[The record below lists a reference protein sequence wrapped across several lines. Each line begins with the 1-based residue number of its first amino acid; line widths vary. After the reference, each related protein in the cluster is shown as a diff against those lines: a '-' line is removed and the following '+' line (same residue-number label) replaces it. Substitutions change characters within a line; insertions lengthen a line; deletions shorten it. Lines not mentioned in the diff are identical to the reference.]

1 MLRRFQ
7 ESLESTGLVPP
18 GARVLVGYSGGA
30 DSTCLLHLLCAAGAD
45 VVAAHLHHGQ
55 RAEAEDELDKC
66 AAFAE
71 SLGVPFVSG
80 RADVP
85 KLAADM
91 RMGVEEAGR
100 QARYGF
106 FESARRST
114 GCHLI
119 ATAHTLDDHAETI
132 LLNITR
138 GAGLAGLRGIPRRR
152 DDVIRPLLSF
162 TREETRAHCAE
173 HEFWFHDDPA
183 NTDVQF
189 SRARIRHRVLPELE
203 VLNPAVKH
211 ALDRLSRV
219 AAVEE
224 DLLNG
229 IAAAAL
235 ERCEIALNGAL
246 HALTTDCELALDKAT
261 LLTHPHPIVAR
272 GLRLAVQTLG
282 GQLEHDGT
290 DGLVDAVVADRGSW
304 TAQGG
309 EVVVEW
315 DDTSLHL
322 RSLVPTEPY
331 RFPVTVPGETESL
344 EFGWTITVRPTQQT
358 SRDPHCLRVS
368 LDAGSVKMPLT
379 LRSAEA
385 GDRLQPLGMQG
396 SKLVSDMFQESKLTH
411 AARKRLP
418 VICDLVG
425 PVWIPGVCLA
435 DRVKMTDSSEQ
446 GLELTLEF
454 HSAHAPQL

>member
-1 MLRRFQ
+1 M
-7 ESLESTGLVPP
+7 
-18 GARVLVGYSGGA
+18 
-30 DSTCLLHLLCAAGAD
+30 
-45 VVAAHLHHGQ
+45 AAHLHHGQ
-55 RAEAEDELDKC
+55 RAEADDELTKC
-66 AAFAE
+66 AMFAE
-71 SLGVPFVSG
+71 SLDVPFVSG

-91 RMGVEEAGR
+91 GIGVEEAGR

-152 DDVIRPLLSF
+152 EDVVRPLLGF
-162 TREETRAHCAE
+162 TREETRAYCAE
-173 HEFWFHDDPA
+173 HGFWIHDDPS

-203 VLNPAVKH
+203 ILNPAVKL

-219 AAVEE
+219 AAAEE

-235 ERCEIALNGAL
+235 ERCEITLNGSL
-246 HALTTDCELALDKAT
+246 HALTTDCELALDKDA
-261 LLTHPHPIVAR
+261 LLTHPHPVVSR

-290 DGLVDAVVADRGSW
+290 DGLVAALVTDRGSW

-309 EVVVEW
+309 DVVVEW
-315 DDTSLHL
+315 DAVSLHV
-322 RSLVPTEPY
+322 RNLVPTEPY

-344 EFGWTITVRPTQQT
+344 EFGWSITARPTKDI
-358 SRDPHCLRVS
+358 SLDSDCLRVS
-368 LDAGSVKMPLT
+368 LDARSVKMPLT
-379 LRSAEA
+379 LRSAET
-385 GDRLQPLGMQG
+385 GDRLQPLGMEG
-396 SKLVSDMFQESKLTH
+396 SKLVSDLFQESKLTH

-418 VICDLVG
+418 VVCDLVG

>member
-246 HALTTDCELALDKAT
+246 HALTTDCELALDKAA

-282 GQLEHDGT
+282 GLLEHDGT

-315 DDTSLHL
+315 DATSLHL